1 MATLG
6 TSVLTLADV
15 AKSFGPDGQVMTDV
29 AELLS
34 QTNDIIP
41 DILWKE
47 GNLPTGHRM
56 LARTSLPS
64 INWRRANKGVALGK
78 STKAQFDE
86 VTGRMEA
93 WSEVDE
99 MILDISSN
107 PAATRMDEAS
117 AFIEAM
123 GQELADTL
131 FAGNVSTAPDEFT
144 GLGPRYNAAV
154 SGTTVYYDSMI
165 NGQGSGNDNTS
176 VWLVGWGNNKV
187 FGIYPKGSSAG
198 LSRMDQGKQ
207 ILQENTGD
215 QATSRRVV
223 YSEQFKWDCGIAVQ
237 DWRYVVRICNVDV
250 SNVRADSGAADLVKL
265 MIAAVERIP
274 NLSACQ
280 PRFYMNRT
288 LKTALRIQGLNKSS
302 YQTTFETVAGKPV
315 TMFDGIPVRTVDA
328 LGIAEA
334 AISFS

>member
-15 AKSFGPDGQVMTDV
+15 AKSWGPDGGVMTDV

-34 QTNDIIP
+34 QTNEIIP

-64 INWRRANKGVALGK
+64 INWRRANKGVSLGK

-99 MILDISSN
+99 MILDISKN

-144 GLGPRYNAAV
+144 GLGPRYNTAVAA
-154 SGTTVYYDSMI
+154 STVYYDSMI
-165 NGQGSGNDNTS
+165 DGGGSGSDNSS

-187 FGIYPKGSSAG
+187 FGIYPQGSQAG
-198 LSRMDQGKQ
+198 LSRADQGKQ

-237 DWRYVVRICNVDV
+237 DWRYVVRICNLDV
-250 SNVRADSGAADLVKL
+250 SNMRALSSAPELIYMLID
-265 MIAAVERIP
+265 AVERIP
-274 NLSACQ
+274 NLSACS
-280 PRFYMNRT
+280 PVIYANRT
-288 LKTALRIQGLNKSS
+288 VKTYLRKLAIQKAA
-302 YQTTFETVAGKPV
+302 YQITLDTVGGKPM
-315 TMFDGIPVRTVDA
+315 TMFQGIPVRQVDA
-328 LGIAEA
+328 LGIAESR
-334 AISFS
+334 IVFS